1 MFSFFANQLKVFKNL
16 DPSTPR
22 NLDSL
27 DPLYMEVITTHM
39 NADFDSLAS
48 MVAAKKFY
56 PDAVMVFSG
65 SQEKNIRNYFAQ
77 ASHYFLDFKRQKQI
91 PLKKVTKLI
100 VVDTRHARRIG
111 NFAKCLDNPGL
122 ELHIYDHHPDAPGD
136 LKGDIEV
143 IRPVG
148 STSTI
153 FTQLFREKDIAL
165 TSDEAT
171 LLSMGIY
178 EDTGSFNYAT
188 TTPEDLEAASWLL
201 EQGAN
206 LHTVSQSISREL
218 TVYQLGLLNDLI
230 KSAINYTIQGIDIVV
245 AKIALT
251 EYVDE
256 FALLVRRFMVMEN
269 LNILF
274 ALAGMED
281 RIYLIARS
289 RVPEVNVGE
298 IARDFGGGGHASA
311 ASATVKDM
319 TMIEAEEKL
328 IRLLNK
334 HVRPQSL
341 AVELMS
347 HPVITVP
354 PDISIKNANQVLTR
368 YNITV
373 LPVIQKESELLGII
387 SRRVAEKAI
396 FHNLGDLP
404 VSDYMTTDVISL
416 PSSASLADIQELI
429 IEHRQR
435 LIPVVDD
442 EELQG
447 VITRTDLLNL
457 LINDPAH
464 QPKNLIGTDER
475 SYIER
480 HRNVNSL
487 VVEVLNKD
495 AVILL
500 RTIGEV
506 AEENGYTAYAV
517 GGFVRDLMLRTKN
530 LDLDIVVEGDGIK
543 FAKKLAEHFGGAVRT
558 HEKFSTALVIMPDG
572 FNIDVATARL
582 EYYEYPAAMPTVE
595 LSSLKLDLYRR
606 DFTINAMAINLNPE
620 KFGTL
625 VDFFNCQTDIKE
637 RSIRILHNLSFV
649 EDPTRIF
656 RAIRF
661 EQRMGFA
668 IGKHTEKMLKNAV
681 KMNLFNRFIGHRCF
695 TELKLIFSEENPIPA
710 IRRMAE
716 FDLLKF
722 VLPGLKFDKR
732 MERNLTETQRA
743 MAWYKLLYLD
753 EPCRQWMVYL
763 FTILA
768 NSTYSDLKVFCMKFE
783 FPERHKYELLKEKE
797 ATDKILK
804 ELGRTRRLRTSEIYW
819 LLQERS
825 HESLL
830 YIIAMARKK
839 AAKKAVSHYVTHLR
853 HYKTHIQG
861 ADLKKMGYKS
871 GPIYKTIL
879 NHLLE
884 AKLDGE
890 VESRAEEIKFNGR
903 NYALGKIEKS
913 K

>member
-1 MFSFFANQLKVFKNL
+1 LIPGNLAFKK
-16 DPSTPR
+16 
-22 NLDSL
+22 
-27 DPLYMEVITTHM
+27 MEVITTHL
-39 NADFDSLAS
+39 NADFDGLAS
-48 MVAAKKFY
+48 MVAAKRFY
-56 PDAVMVFSG
+56 PDAVMAFAG
-65 SQEKNIRNYFAQ
+65 SQEKNIRDFFVK
-77 ASHYFLDFKRQKQI
+77 ASSTLLDFKRQKEI

-100 VVDTRHARRIG
+100 LVDTRLASRIG
-111 NFAKCLDNPGL
+111 NFAKCLKNPGI
-122 ELHIYDHHPDAPGD
+122 EIHIYDHHPDTPED
-136 LKGDIEV
+136 LKGEMEI

-153 FTQLFREKDIAL
+153 FVQLFREKNISI
-165 TSDEAT
+165 TKDEAT

-178 EDTGSFNYAT
+178 EDTGSFNYTT
-188 TTPEDLEAASWLL
+188 TTPDDLEAASWLL

-218 TVYQLGLLNDLI
+218 TVYQLSLLNKLI
-230 KSAINYTIQGIDIVV
+230 KSAITYTIQGIDITV
-245 AKIALT
+245 AKLALT

-256 FALLVRRFMVMEN
+256 FALQVRRFMVMEN
-269 LNILF
+269 LNVLI

-311 ASATVKDM
+311 ASATVKHM
-319 TMIEAEEKL
+319 TMVEAEEKL
-328 IRLLNK
+328 VRLLNK

-341 AVELMS
+341 ASELMS

-354 PDISIKNANQVLTR
+354 PEISIKNANQVLTR

-373 LPVIQKESELLGII
+373 LPVVRDKSILLGII

-404 VSDYMTTDVISL
+404 VSDYMTTEVATL
-416 PSSASLADIQELI
+416 PSTASLGDIQELI
-429 IEHRQR
+429 IENRQR
-435 LIPVVDD
+435 LIPVVDKN
-442 EELQG
+442 ELQG

-464 QPKNLIGTDER
+464 QPRNLIVADDH
-475 SYIER
+475 SYVER
-480 HRNVNSL
+480 HRSVNSL
-487 VVEVLNKD
+487 IVEVLKKETI
-495 AVILL
+495 ILL

-506 AEENGYTAYAV
+506 AEANGYTAYAV
-517 GGFVRDLMLRTKN
+517 GGFVRDLLLRVKN
-530 LDLDIVVEGDGIK
+530 LDLDIVVEGDGIQ
-543 FAKKLAEHFGGAVRT
+543 FAKKLAQHFGGAVRT

-582 EYYEYPAAMPTVE
+582 EYYEYPASMPTVE

-606 DFTINAMAINLNPE
+606 DFTINAMAINLNPD

-625 VDFFNCQTDIKE
+625 IDFFNCQADIKD
-637 RSIRILHNLSFV
+637 RRIRILHNLSFV

-661 EQRMGFA
+661 EQRMGFT
-668 IGKHTEKMLKNAV
+668 IGIHTEKMLKNAV
-681 KMNLFNRFIGHRCF
+681 KMNLFNRFFGRRCF
-695 TELKLIFSEENPIPA
+695 TELKLIFTEENPIPA

-722 VLPGLKFDKR
+722 ILPELKFDKR
-732 MERNLTETQRA
+732 MERILMETQRA

-753 EPCRQWMVYL
+753 EPCRQWLVYL
-763 FTILA
+763 LAILA
-768 NSTYSDLKVFCMKFE
+768 YSTYSELKVFCMKFE
-783 FPERHKYELLKEKE
+783 FSERLKREVLREKE

-804 ELGRTRRLRTSEIYW
+804 ELSRSRRLSNSEIYW

-825 HESLL
+825 PESLL
-830 YIIAMARKK
+830 YLIAMARKK
-839 AAKKAVSHYVTHLR
+839 SAKKAVSYFVTHLR
-853 HYKTHIQG
+853 HYKTQVHG

-879 NHLLE
+879 THLLE
-884 AKLDGE
+884 AKLDNE
-890 VESRAEEIKFNGR
+890 VQTKTDEIEFIKK
-903 NYALGKIEKS
+903 NYPLKKEKA
-913 K
+913 

>member
-1 MFSFFANQLKVFKNL
+1 
-16 DPSTPR
+16 
-22 NLDSL
+22 
-27 DPLYMEVITTHM
+27 MELITTHM

-56 PDAVMVFSG
+56 PDAVMAFAG
-65 SQEKNIRNYFAQ
+65 SQEKNIREFFVQ
-77 ASHYFLDFKRQKQI
+77 SSHYFLDFKRQKQI
-91 PLKKVTKLI
+91 PLEKVTKIIL
-100 VVDTRHARRIG
+100 VDTRQARRIG
-111 NFAKCLDNPGL
+111 NFAKCLENPGIKI
-122 ELHIYDHHPDAPGD
+122 HIYDHHPDAPDD
-136 LKGDIEV
+136 LKGDVEV

-153 FTQLFREKDIAL
+153 FTQLFREKKISL

-188 TTPEDLEAASWLL
+188 TTPHDLDAAAWLL

-218 TVYQLGLLNDLI
+218 TVKQLGLLNDLI
-230 KSAINYTIQGIDIVV
+230 KSAKNYTIQGIDIAV
-245 AKIALT
+245 ARIALK

-256 FALLVRRFMVMEN
+256 FALLVRHFMVMEN
-269 LNILF
+269 LNVLF
-274 ALAGMED
+274 SLAGMED

-311 ASATVKDM
+311 ASATVKSM
-319 TMIEAEEKL
+319 TLIEAEEKL
-328 IRLLNK
+328 VRLLNK

-341 AVELMS
+341 AGELMS

-354 PDISIKNANQVLTR
+354 PDISIKNANHVLTR
-368 YNITV
+368 YSITV
-373 LPVIQKESELLGII
+373 LPVVREKSRLQGII

-404 VSDYMTTDVISL
+404 VSDYMTTDVLTL

-457 LINDPAH
+457 LINDPAY
-464 QPKNLIGTDER
+464 QPQNLITSDER

-480 HRNVNSL
+480 HRNVSSL
-487 VVEVLNKD
+487 VVEVLTKE
-495 AVILL
+495 VIVLL

-506 AEENGYTAYAV
+506 AEKNGYTVYAV
-517 GGFVRDLMLRTKN
+517 GGFVRDLLLRMKN
-530 LDLDIVVEGDGIK
+530 FDLDIVVEGDGIK
-543 FAKKLAEHFGGAVRT
+543 FAKELAVHFGGTVRT

-625 VDFFNCQTDIKE
+625 VDFFNSQTDIKE
-637 RSIRILHNLSFV
+637 RRIRILHNLSFV

-661 EQRMGFA
+661 EQRMGFV
-668 IGKHTEKMLKNAV
+668 IGKHSEKLIKNAV
-681 KMNLFNRFIGHRCF
+681 KMNLFNRFFGHRCF

-722 VLPGLKFDKR
+722 ILPGLKFDKR
-732 MERNLTETQRA
+732 MERNLEETQRA
-743 MAWYKLLYLD
+743 MSWYKLLYLD
-753 EPCRQWMVYL
+753 ESCHQWLVYL
-763 FTILA
+763 FSVLTK
-768 NSTYSDLKVFCMKFE
+768 STYSDLKIFCIKFE
-783 FPERHKYELLKEKE
+783 FTERHKNELLNEKE

-804 ELGRTRRLRTSEIYW
+804 ELSRTRRLRVSEIYW

-830 YIIAMARKK
+830 YLIAMARKK
-839 AAKKAVSHYVTHLR
+839 TAKKAVSHFVTHLR

-861 ADLKKMGYKS
+861 VDLKKMGYKS

-884 AKLDGE
+884 AKLDGK
-890 VESRAEEIKFNGR
+890 VESRADEIKFIKR
-903 NYALGKIEKS
+903 KYPLKKTGKLK
-913 K
+913 

>member
-1 MFSFFANQLKVFKNL
+1 
-16 DPSTPR
+16 
-22 NLDSL
+22 
-27 DPLYMEVITTHM
+27 MEVITTHM

-48 MVAAKKFY
+48 MVAAKKLY
-56 PDAVMVFSG
+56 PDAVMAFAG
-65 SQEKNIRNYFAQ
+65 SQEKNIREFFAQ
-77 ASHYFLDFKRQKQI
+77 SSQYFLDFKRQKQI
-91 PLKKVTKLI
+91 PLNKVTRLI
-100 VVDTRHARRIG
+100 LVDTRQARRLG
-111 NFAKCLDNPGL
+111 NFAKCLKNP
-122 ELHIYDHHPDAPGD
+122 EIEVHIYDHHPDTPED
-136 LKGDIEV
+136 LKGDVEV

-153 FTQLFREKDIAL
+153 FVQLFREQGIDI
-165 TSDEAT
+165 TKDEAT

-178 EDTGSFNYAT
+178 EDTGSFNYAS
-188 TTPEDLEAASWLL
+188 TTPDDLEAASWLL

-230 KSAINYTIQGIDIVV
+230 KSAINYTIQGFDIVV
-245 AKIALT
+245 AKLALT

-269 LNILF
+269 LNVLF

-319 TMIEAEEKL
+319 TMVEAEEKL

-341 AVELMS
+341 AGELMS

-373 LPVIQKESELLGII
+373 LPVVQGKSKLLGII

-404 VSDYMTTDVISL
+404 VSDYMTTDVATL
-416 PSSASLADIQELI
+416 PSSASLGDIQELI

-435 LIPVVDD
+435 LIPVVDKGR
-442 EELQG
+442 LQG

-464 QPKNLIGTDER
+464 QPKNLMIADDR

-480 HRNVNSL
+480 HRNVNSQM
-487 VVEVLNKD
+487 VEVLNRE
-495 AVILL
+495 VIVLL

-506 AEENGYTAYAV
+506 AEENGFTAYAV
-517 GGFVRDLMLRTKN
+517 GGFVRDLLLRIKN
-530 LDLDIVVEGDGIK
+530 LDLDVVVEGDGIM
-543 FAKKLAEHFGGAVRT
+543 FAKKLAERFGGTVRT
-558 HEKFSTALVIMPDG
+558 HEKFSTALVIMPNG

-582 EYYEYPAAMPTVE
+582 EYYEYPASMPTVE

-637 RSIRILHNLSFV
+637 RRIRILHNLSFV

-661 EQRMGFA
+661 EQRMGFT
-668 IGKHTEKMLKNAV
+668 IGTHTEKLLKNAV
-681 KMNLFNRFIGHRCF
+681 KMNLFNRFFGRRCF
-695 TELKLIFSEENPIPA
+695 TELQLIFSEENPIPA
-710 IRRMAE
+710 IRRMSE

-722 VLPGLKFDKR
+722 ILPGLKFDKR
-732 MERNLTETQRA
+732 MERNLAETQRA
-743 MAWYKLLYLD
+743 MSWYKLLYID
-753 EPCRQWMVYL
+753 EVCRQWFVYL
-763 FTILA
+763 MTILA
-768 NSTYSDLKVFCMKFE
+768 NSDYSELKVFCMKFE
-783 FPERHKYELLKEKE
+783 FSERLKRELLREKE
-797 ATDKILK
+797 ATEKVLK
-804 ELGRTRRLRTSEIYW
+804 ELGRNRRLSNSEIYW
-819 LLQERS
+819 LLQERNP
-825 HESLL
+825 ESLL
-830 YIIAMARKK
+830 YLIAMAKK
-839 AAKKAVSHYVTHLR
+839 KTAKKAVSFFVTHLR

-861 ADLKKMGYKS
+861 VDLKKMGYKT

-879 NHLLE
+879 THLLE

-890 VESRAEEIKFNGR
+890 VVTRTDEIKFIKKA
-903 NYALGKIEKS
+903 YPMKKEKA
-913 K
+913 

>member
-1 MFSFFANQLKVFKNL
+1 
-16 DPSTPR
+16 
-22 NLDSL
+22 
-27 DPLYMEVITTHM
+27 MEVITTHM

-56 PDAVMVFSG
+56 PDAVLAFAG
-65 SQEKNIRNYFAQ
+65 SQEKNIREFFAQ
-77 ASHYFLDFKRQKQI
+77 SSQYFLDFKRQKQI

-100 VVDTRHARRIG
+100 LVDTRQARRVG
-111 NFAKCLDNPGL
+111 NFAKCLKNPGIK
-122 ELHIYDHHPDAPGD
+122 LHIYDHHPDTPDDLQGD
-136 LKGDIEV
+136 FEV

-148 STSTI
+148 ATSTI
-153 FTQLFREKDIAL
+153 FVQLFREKKI
-165 TSDEAT
+165 SISRDEAT

-178 EDTGSFNYAT
+178 EDTGSFNYAA
-188 TTPEDLEAASWLL
+188 TTPEDLEAAAWLL

-245 AKIALT
+245 AKLALT

-269 LNILF
+269 LNVLF

-298 IARDFGGGGHASA
+298 VARDFGGGGHASA
-311 ASATVKDM
+311 ASATVKNM
-319 TMIEAEEKL
+319 TMVEAEEKL
-328 IRLLNK
+328 VRLLNK

-341 AVELMS
+341 AGELMS

-368 YNITV
+368 YSITV
-373 LPVIQKESELLGII
+373 LPVVQDKSKLLGII
-387 SRRVAEKAI
+387 SRRVTEKAI

-404 VSDYMTTDVISL
+404 VSDYMTTDVATL
-416 PSSASLADIQELI
+416 PSSASLGDIQELI
-429 IEHRQR
+429 IENRQR

-442 EELQG
+442 GELQG

-464 QPKNLIGTDER
+464 QPRNLIAADDR
-475 SYIER
+475 SYVER
-480 HRNVNSL
+480 HRNVSSL
-487 VVEVLNKD
+487 IAEFLSREVI
-495 AVILL
+495 VLL

-506 AEENGYTAYAV
+506 AETNGFTAYAV
-517 GGFVRDLMLRTKN
+517 GGFVRDLLLHIKN

-558 HEKFSTALVIMPDG
+558 HEKFSTALVIMPNG

-606 DFTINAMAINLNPE
+606 DFTINAMAINLNPD

-625 VDFFNCQTDIKE
+625 IDFFNCQTDIKE
-637 RSIRILHNLSFV
+637 RRIRILHNLSFV

-661 EQRMGFA
+661 EQRMGFS
-668 IGKHTEKMLKNAV
+668 IGKHTEKLLKNAV
-681 KMNLFNRFIGHRCF
+681 KMNLFNRFFGHRCF

-722 VLPGLKFDKR
+722 ILPGLKFDKR
-732 MERNLTETQRA
+732 MERNLNETQRA
-743 MAWYKLLYLD
+743 MAWYRLLYLD
-753 EPCRQWMVYL
+753 EPCRQWQVYL

-768 NSTYSDLKVFCMKFE
+768 DSTYSELKVFCMKFE
-783 FPERHKYELLKEKE
+783 FPERHKKELLREKE

-804 ELGRTRRLRTSEIYW
+804 ELGRNRRLSNSEIYW

-830 YIIAMARKK
+830 YLIAMARKK
-839 AAKKAVSHYVTHLR
+839 TAKKAVSHFVTHLR
-853 HYKTHIQG
+853 HYKTYIQG
-861 ADLKKMGYKS
+861 ADLQKLGYKS

-890 VESRAEEIKFNGR
+890 VETRADEIDFIKN
-903 NYALGKIEKS
+903 NYPLKNAEG
-913 K
+913 

>member
-1 MFSFFANQLKVFKNL
+1 
-16 DPSTPR
+16 
-22 NLDSL
+22 
-27 DPLYMEVITTHM
+27 MEVITTHL
-39 NADFDSLAS
+39 NADFDSLAA

-56 PDAVMVFSG
+56 PDAVMAFAG
-65 SQEKNIRNYFAQ
+65 SQEKNIRDYFVQ

-91 PLKKVTKLI
+91 PLDKVTKLI
-100 VVDTRHARRIG
+100 LVDTRQASRIG

-122 ELHIYDHHPDAPGD
+122 KLHIYDHHPDAPGD
-136 LKGDIEV
+136 LKGDVEV

-153 FTQLFREKDIAL
+153 FTQLFREEGISL
-165 TSDEAT
+165 TGDEAT
-171 LLSMGIY
+171 LLAMGIF

-188 TTPEDLEAASWLL
+188 TTPEDLDAAAWLL

-206 LHTVSQSISREL
+206 LHSVSQSISREL
-218 TVYQLGLLNDLI
+218 TVQQLGLLNDLI
-230 KSAINYTIQGIDIVV
+230 KSAVNYTIQGIDIVV
-245 AKIALT
+245 AKLALT

-269 LNILF
+269 LNVLI

-311 ASATVKDM
+311 ASATVKNM

-328 IRLLNK
+328 VRLLNK

-341 AVELMS
+341 AGELMS

-354 PDISIKNANQVLTR
+354 PDISIRNANQVLTR
-368 YNITV
+368 YSITV
-373 LPVIQKESELLGII
+373 LPVVQDKSRLLGII
-387 SRRVAEKAI
+387 SRRVTEKAI
-396 FHNLGDLP
+396 FHNLGELP
-404 VSDYMTTDVISL
+404 VSDYMTTDVATL

-442 EELQG
+442 DELRG

-457 LINDPAH
+457 LINDPAL
-464 QPKNLIGTDER
+464 QPKNLIVADDR
-475 SYIER
+475 SYVER

-487 VVEVLNKD
+487 VIEVLNRE
-495 AVILL
+495 VIVLL
-500 RTIGEV
+500 RTIGEI

-517 GGFVRDLMLRTKN
+517 GGFVRDLLLRIKN

-543 FAKKLAEHFGGAVRT
+543 FAKKLAAHFGGAVRT

-572 FNIDVATARL
+572 FNIDVATSRL

-637 RSIRILHNLSFV
+637 RRIRVLHNLSFV

-661 EQRMGFA
+661 EQRMGFT
-668 IGKHTEKMLKNAV
+668 IGKHTEKLLKNAV
-681 KMNLFNRFIGHRCF
+681 KMNLFNRFFGNRCF

-722 VLPGLKFDKR
+722 ILPGLKFDKR
-732 MERNLTETQRA
+732 MERNLAETQRA
-743 MAWYKLLYLD
+743 MDWYKLLYLD
-753 EPCRQWMVYL
+753 EPCRQWQVYL
-763 FTILA
+763 FAILA
-768 NSTYSDLKVFCMKFE
+768 DSTYSDLKVFCMKFE
-783 FPERHKYELLKEKE
+783 FPERHKRELLREKE
-797 ATDKILK
+797 ATEKILK
-804 ELGRTRRLRTSEIYW
+804 ELGRSRILRPSEIYW

-825 HESLL
+825 HESLI
-830 YIIAMARKK
+830 YVIAMARKK
-839 AAKKAVSHYVTHLR
+839 TAKKAVSLFVTHLR
-853 HYKTHIQG
+853 HYKTQIQG
-861 ADLKKMGYKS
+861 ADLKKMGYKT
-871 GPIYKTIL
+871 GPIFKTIL

-890 VESRAEEIKFNGR
+890 VESRADEIEFIR
-903 NYALGKIEKS
+903 QNYPLKKKANT
-913 K
+913 

>member
-1 MFSFFANQLKVFKNL
+1 
-16 DPSTPR
+16 
-22 NLDSL
+22 
-27 DPLYMEVITTHM
+27 MEVITTHM
-39 NADFDSLAS
+39 NADLDSLAS
-48 MVAAKKFY
+48 MVAAKKLY
-56 PDAVMVFSG
+56 PDAVMAFAG
-65 SQEKNIRNYFAQ
+65 SQEKNIRNFFAQ
-77 ASHYFLDFKRQKQI
+77 SSHYFLDFKRQKQI

-100 VVDTRHARRIG
+100 LVDTRQASRLG
-111 NFAKCLDNPGL
+111 NFAQCLKNPDIQ
-122 ELHIYDHHPDAPGD
+122 LHIYDHHPDTPDD
-136 LKGDIEV
+136 LKGDVEV

-153 FTQLFREKDIAL
+153 FTQLFRERGISITK
-165 TSDEAT
+165 DEAT
-171 LLSMGIY
+171 LLSMGVY
-178 EDTGSFNYAT
+178 EDTGSFNYTT

-206 LHTVSQSISREL
+206 LHTVSQSIAREL

-230 KSAINYTIQGIDIVV
+230 KSAVNYTIQGIDIVV
-245 AKIALT
+245 AKLALT

-269 LNILF
+269 LNVIF
-274 ALAGMED
+274 ALAGMEE

-298 IARDFGGGGHASA
+298 IAREFGGGGHASA
-311 ASATVKDM
+311 ASATVKNM
-319 TMIEAEEKL
+319 TMVEAEEKL
-328 IRLLNK
+328 VRLLNK

-341 AVELMS
+341 AGELMS

-354 PDISIKNANQVLTR
+354 PDISIKNANLVLTR

-373 LPVIQKESELLGII
+373 LPVVEKKSKLLGII
-387 SRRVAEKAI
+387 SRRVAEKSI

-404 VSDYMTTDVISL
+404 VSDYMTTDVATL

-435 LIPVVDD
+435 LIPVVDKG
-442 EELQG
+442 ELQG

-457 LINDPAH
+457 LINDPSH
-464 QPKNLIGTDER
+464 QPKNLIAADDR
-475 SYIER
+475 SYVER

-487 VVEVLNKD
+487 IVDVLNRE
-495 AVILL
+495 AIVLL

-506 AEENGYTAYAV
+506 AEKTGYTAYAV
-517 GGFVRDLMLRTKN
+517 GGFVRDLLLRIKN

-558 HEKFSTALVIMPDG
+558 HEKFSTAVVLMPDG

-625 VDFFNCQTDIKE
+625 IDFFNCQTDIKE
-637 RSIRILHNLSFV
+637 RRIRILHNLSFV

-661 EQRMGFA
+661 EHRMGFT
-668 IGKHTEKMLKNAV
+668 IGKHTEKLLKNAV
-681 KMNLFNRFIGHRCF
+681 KMNLFNRFFGIRCF
-695 TELKLIFSEENPIPA
+695 TELKLIFSEENPVPA
-710 IRRMAE
+710 IWRMAE

-722 VLPGLKFDKR
+722 ILPGLKLDKR
-732 MERNLTETQRA
+732 MEKNLTEIQRA
-743 MAWYKLLYLD
+743 MDWYKLLYLD
-753 EPCRQWMVYL
+753 EPLQQWQVYL
-763 FTILA
+763 FAILA
-768 NSTYSDLKVFCMKFE
+768 NSTYSELKVFCMKFE
-783 FPERHKYELLKEKE
+783 FPERQKRELLKEKE

-804 ELGRTRRLRTSEIYW
+804 ELGRNRRLRASEIYW

-830 YIIAMARKK
+830 YLIAMARKK
-839 AAKKAVSHYVTHLR
+839 TAKKAVSHFVTHLR
-853 HYKTHIQG
+853 HYKTAIQG

-890 VESRAEEIKFNGR
+890 VETRENEIKFIKK
-903 NYALGKIEKS
+903 NYPLKKEKA
-913 K
+913 

>member
-1 MFSFFANQLKVFKNL
+1 
-16 DPSTPR
+16 
-22 NLDSL
+22 
-27 DPLYMEVITTHM
+27 MEVITTHM

-56 PDAVMVFSG
+56 PDAVMAFAG
-65 SQEKNIRNYFAQ
+65 SQEKNIRDYFAQ
-77 ASHYFLDFKRQKQI
+77 SSHHFLDFKRQKQI

-100 VVDTRHARRIG
+100 LVDTRQARRLG
-111 NFAKCLDNPGL
+111 NFAKCLKNPGIK
-122 ELHIYDHHPDAPGD
+122 LHIYDHHPDTPDD
-136 LKGDIEV
+136 LQADYEV
-143 IRPVG
+143 IRQVG

-153 FTQLFREKDIAL
+153 FVQLFRQKGISI
-165 TSDEAT
+165 TKDEAT

-178 EDTGSFNYAT
+178 EDTGSFNYAA
-188 TTPEDLEAASWLL
+188 TTPADLEAASWLL

-245 AKIALT
+245 TKLAVS

-269 LNILF
+269 LNVLF

-289 RVPEVNVGE
+289 RIPEVNVGE

-311 ASATVKDM
+311 ASATVKNM
-319 TMIEAEEKL
+319 TMVEAEEKL
-328 IRLLNK
+328 VRLLNK

-341 AVELMS
+341 AGELMS

-368 YNITV
+368 YSITV
-373 LPVIQKESELLGII
+373 LPVVQDKSRLLGII
-387 SRRVAEKAI
+387 SRRVTEKAI
-396 FHNLGDLP
+396 FHNLGNLP
-404 VSDYMTTDVISL
+404 VSDYMTTDVATL
-416 PSSASLADIQELI
+416 PSSASLGDIQELI
-429 IEHRQR
+429 IENRQR

-442 EELQG
+442 GELQG

-464 QPKNLIGTDER
+464 QPKNLIAADDR
-475 SYIER
+475 SYVER
-480 HRNVNSL
+480 HRNVSSL
-487 VVEVLNKD
+487 IAEFLTKDVVV
-495 AVILL
+495 LL

-506 AEENGYTAYAV
+506 AEANGYTAYAV
-517 GGFVRDLMLRTKN
+517 GGFVRDLLLRVKN
-530 LDLDIVVEGDGIK
+530 LDLDIVVEGDGIH
-543 FAKKLAEHFGGAVRT
+543 FAKKLADHFGGAVRT
-558 HEKFSTALVIMPDG
+558 HEKFKTALVIMPDG

-625 VDFFNCQTDIKE
+625 LDFFNCQADLKE
-637 RSIRILHNLSFV
+637 KRIRILHNLSFV

-661 EQRMGFA
+661 EQRMGFS
-668 IGKHTEKMLKNAV
+668 IGKHAEKLIKNAV
-681 KMNLFNRFIGHRCF
+681 KMNLFNRFFGHRCF
-695 TELKLIFSEENPIPA
+695 IELKLIFSEENPIPA

-722 VLPGLKFDKR
+722 ILPGLKLDKR
-732 MERNLTETQRA
+732 MEKNLAETQRA
-743 MAWYKLLYLD
+743 MAWYKLLYLE
-753 EPCRQWMVYL
+753 EPCRQWQVYL

-768 NSTYSDLKVFCMKFE
+768 DSTYSELKLFCMKFE
-783 FPERHKYELLKEKE
+783 FPERHKRELLREKE
-797 ATDKILK
+797 ATDKILR
-804 ELGRTRRLRTSEIYW
+804 ELDRSRRLSNSEIYW
-819 LLQERS
+819 LLQDRS

-830 YIIAMARKK
+830 YLIAMARKK
-839 AAKKAVSHYVTHLR
+839 SAKKAVSSFVTHLR
-853 HYKTHIQG
+853 HYRTHIQG
-861 ADLKKMGYKS
+861 VDLKEMGYKS

-884 AKLDGE
+884 AKLDGQ
-890 VESRAEEIKFNGR
+890 VETRADEIKFVKN
-903 NYALGKIEKS
+903 NYPLETQKGGG
-913 K
+913 

>member
-1 MFSFFANQLKVFKNL
+1 
-16 DPSTPR
+16 
-22 NLDSL
+22 
-27 DPLYMEVITTHM
+27 MEVITTHL

-48 MVAAKKFY
+48 MVAARKFY
-56 PDAVMVFSG
+56 PDAVMAFAG
-65 SQEKNIRNYFAQ
+65 SQEKNIREFFVHS
-77 ASHYFLDFKRQKQI
+77 SHYLLDFKRQKQI
-91 PLKKVTKLI
+91 PLEKVSKLI
-100 VVDTRHARRIG
+100 LVDTRQARRIG
-111 NFAKCLDNPGL
+111 NFAKCLKNKGIQI
-122 ELHIYDHHPDAPGD
+122 HIYDHHPDAPGD
-136 LKGDIEV
+136 LKGDVEV
-143 IRPVG
+143 IRQVG

-153 FTQLFREKDIAL
+153 FAQLFREKKMAL
-165 TSDEAT
+165 SSDEAT

-188 TTPEDLEAASWLL
+188 TTPHDLEAAAWLL

-218 TVYQLGLLNDLI
+218 NVKQLGLLNDLI
-230 KSAINYTIQGIDIVV
+230 KSAKNYTIQGIEIAV
-245 AKIALT
+245 ASVAIK

-256 FALLVRRFMVMEN
+256 FALLVRHFMVMEN
-269 LNILF
+269 LNVLF
-274 ALAGMED
+274 SLAGMED

-311 ASATVKDM
+311 ASATVKGI
-319 TMIEAEEKL
+319 TLIEAEEKL
-328 IRLLNK
+328 VRLLNK

-341 AVELMS
+341 AGELMS

-354 PDISIKNANQVLTR
+354 PDISIKNANHVLTR
-368 YNITV
+368 YDITV
-373 LPVIQKESELLGII
+373 LPVVRGKSRLQGII

-404 VSDYMTTDVISL
+404 VSDYMTTDVITL
-416 PSSASLADIQELI
+416 PSTASLADIQELI

-442 EELQG
+442 DKLQG

-464 QPKNLIGTDER
+464 QPKNLIGGDDH
-475 SYIER
+475 SYAER
-480 HRNVNSL
+480 HRNVSSL
-487 VVEVLNKD
+487 VVEILTKEVT
-495 AVILL
+495 VIL

-506 AEENGYTAYAV
+506 AEKKGYTAYAV
-517 GGFVRDLMLRTKN
+517 GGFVRDLLLRIKN
-530 LDLDIVVEGDGIK
+530 FDLDIVVEGDGIK
-543 FAKKLAEHFGGAVRT
+543 FAKELALHFGGTVRT

-625 VDFFNCQTDIKE
+625 VDFFNSQTDIKE
-637 RSIRILHNLSFV
+637 RRIRILHNLSFV

-661 EQRMGFA
+661 EQRMGFV
-668 IGKHTEKMLKNAV
+668 IGKHTEKLLKNAV
-681 KMNLFNRFIGHRCF
+681 KMNLFNRFFGRRCF

-722 VLPGLKFDKR
+722 ILPGLKFDKR
-732 MERNLTETQRA
+732 MERNLEETQDA
-743 MAWYKLLYLD
+743 LAWYKLLYLD
-753 EPCRQWMVYL
+753 EPCHQWLVYL
-763 FTILA
+763 LTILA
-768 NSTYSDLKVFCMKFE
+768 RSTYSDLKVFCIKFE
-783 FPERHKYELLKEKE
+783 FTERHKNELLKEKE

-804 ELGRTRRLRTSEIYW
+804 ELSRTRRLRISEIYW

-830 YIIAMARKK
+830 YLIAMARKK
-839 AAKKAVSHYVTHLR
+839 TAKKAVSHFVTHLR

-890 VESRAEEIKFNGR
+890 VKTKADEKKFIR
-903 NYALGKIEKS
+903 KNYPLNKDKAK
-913 K
+913 

>member
-1 MFSFFANQLKVFKNL
+1 
-16 DPSTPR
+16 
-22 NLDSL
+22 
-27 DPLYMEVITTHM
+27 
-39 NADFDSLAS
+39 
-48 MVAAKKFY
+48 VAAKKLY
-56 PDAVMVFSG
+56 PDAVMAFAG
-65 SQEKNIRNYFAQ
+65 SQEKNIRDFFVQSSTFA
-77 ASHYFLDFKRQKQI
+77 LDFKRQKQI
-91 PLKKVTKLI
+91 LLQKVTKLI
-100 VVDTRHARRIG
+100 LVDTRQARRIG
-111 NFAKCLDNPGL
+111 NFAKCLENPGI
-122 ELHIYDHHPDAPGD
+122 EIHIYDHHPITPED
-136 LKGDIEV
+136 LKGDVEV

-153 FTQLFREKDIAL
+153 FVQLFREKEMSI
-165 TSDEAT
+165 TQDEAT
-171 LLSMGIY
+171 LLTMGIY
-178 EDTGSFNYAT
+178 EDTGSFNYTT
-188 TTPEDLEAASWLL
+188 TTPDDLEAASWLL

-206 LHTVSQSISREL
+206 LHVVSQSISREL
-218 TVYQLGLLNDLI
+218 TVYQLALLNDLI
-230 KSAINYTIQGIDIVV
+230 KSSITYTIQSIDITV
-245 AKIALT
+245 AKLALT

-269 LNILF
+269 LNVLI

-311 ASATVKDM
+311 ASATVKNM
-319 TMIEAEEKL
+319 TMVEAEEKL
-328 IRLLNK
+328 VRLLNK

-341 AVELMS
+341 ASELMS

-368 YNITV
+368 YSITV
-373 LPVIQKESELLGII
+373 LPVVQGKSKLLGII

-404 VSDYMTTDVISL
+404 VSDYMTTDVATL
-416 PSSASLADIQELI
+416 PSSASLGDIQELI

-435 LIPVVDD
+435 LIPVVDKD
-442 EELQG
+442 ELQG

-464 QPKNLIGTDER
+464 QPKNLMVADDR
-475 SYIER
+475 SYAER

-487 VVEVLNKD
+487 MVEILNKE
-495 AVILL
+495 AIVLL
-500 RTIGEV
+500 RTIGET
-506 AEENGYTAYAV
+506 AEANGYTAYAV
-517 GGFVRDLMLRTKN
+517 GGFVRDLLLHIKN
-530 LDLDIVVEGDGIK
+530 LDLDIVVEGDGIE
-543 FAKKLAEHFGGAVRT
+543 FAKILAQQFGGQVRT

-582 EYYEYPAAMPTVE
+582 EYYEYPASMPTVE

-637 RSIRILHNLSFV
+637 RRIRILHNLSFV

-661 EQRMGFA
+661 EQRMGFS
-668 IGKHTEKMLKNAV
+668 IGIHTEKMLKNAV
-681 KMNLFNRFIGHRCF
+681 KMNLFNRFFGRRCF
-695 TELKLIFSEENPIPA
+695 TELKLIFTEENPIPA
-710 IRRMAE
+710 IRRMAQ

-722 VLPGLKFDKR
+722 ILPELKFDKR
-732 MERNLTETQRA
+732 MERNLMETQRA

-753 EPCRQWMVYL
+753 EPCRQWLVYL
-763 FTILA
+763 YTILA
-768 NSTYSDLKVFCMKFE
+768 SSSFSELKVFCMKFE
-783 FPERHKYELLKEKE
+783 FSERLKKEVLREKE
-797 ATDKILK
+797 ATDRVLK
-804 ELGRTRRLRTSEIYW
+804 ELSRNRRLSNSEIYW
-819 LLQERS
+819 LLQERGP
-825 HESLL
+825 ESLL
-830 YIIAMARKK
+830 YLIAMARKK
-839 AAKKAVSHYVTHLR
+839 TAKKAVSYFVTHLR
-853 HYKTHIQG
+853 HYKTHIHG
-861 ADLKKMGYKS
+861 ANLKKMGYKS

-879 NHLLE
+879 THLLE

-890 VESRAEEIKFNGR
+890 VQSKADEIEFIKK
-903 NYALGKIEKS
+903 NYPLKKEKA
-913 K
+913 

>member
-1 MFSFFANQLKVFKNL
+1 
-16 DPSTPR
+16 
-22 NLDSL
+22 
-27 DPLYMEVITTHM
+27 MEVITTHM

-56 PDAVMVFSG
+56 PDAVMAFAG
-65 SQEKNIRNYFAQ
+65 SQEKNIREFFVQ
-77 ASHYFLDFKRQKQI
+77 SSHYFLDFKRQKQI
-91 PLKKVTKLI
+91 PLNKVSKLI
-100 VVDTRHARRIG
+100 IVDTRQARRLG
-111 NFAKCLDNPGL
+111 NFAKCLENPGI
-122 ELHIYDHHPDAPGD
+122 EVHIYDHHPDTPDD
-136 LKGDIEV
+136 LKGDVEV

-153 FTQLFREKDIAL
+153 FIQLFREKGISL
-165 TSDEAT
+165 TKDEAT

-188 TTPEDLEAASWLL
+188 TTPDDLEAAAWLL

-218 TVYQLGLLNDLI
+218 TVQQLGLLNDLI
-230 KSAINYTIQGIDIVV
+230 KSAINYTIQGIDIAV
-245 AKIALT
+245 AKIALK

-256 FALLVRRFMVMEN
+256 FALLVRHFMVMEN
-269 LNILF
+269 LNVLF
-274 ALAGMED
+274 SLAGMED

-328 IRLLNK
+328 VRLLNK

-341 AVELMS
+341 AKELMS
-347 HPVITVP
+347 QPVITVP
-354 PDISIKNANQVLTR
+354 PDISIKNANHVLTR

-373 LPVIQKESELLGII
+373 LPVVQDKSKLLGII
-387 SRRVAEKAI
+387 SRRVAEKSI

-404 VSDYMTTDVISL
+404 VSDYMTTDVIPL
-416 PSSASLADIQELI
+416 PGSASLADIQELI

-442 EELQG
+442 DELQG

-464 QPKNLIGTDER
+464 QPKNLISADER
-475 SYIER
+475 SYVER
-480 HRNVNSL
+480 HRNVNSFL
-487 VVEVLNKD
+487 VEVLNKE
-495 AVILL
+495 VTVLL

-506 AEENGYTAYAV
+506 AEEEGFTAYAV
-517 GGFVRDLMLRTKN
+517 GGFVRDLLLRIKN
-530 LDLDIVVEGDGIK
+530 LDLDIVVEGDGIA
-543 FAKKLAEHFGGAVRT
+543 FAKKLAEHFGGTVRT

-625 VDFFNCQTDIKE
+625 VDFFNSQTDIKE
-637 RSIRILHNLSFV
+637 RRIRILHNLSFV

-661 EQRMGFA
+661 EQRIGFT
-668 IGKHTEKMLKNAV
+668 IGKHTEKLLKNAV
-681 KMNLFNRFIGHRCF
+681 KMNLFNRFFGHRCF

-710 IRRMAE
+710 IRRMAD

-722 VLPGLKFDKR
+722 IQPGLKFDKR
-732 MERNLTETQRA
+732 LERNLTETQRA

-753 EPCRQWMVYL
+753 EPCRQWLVYL

-768 NSTYSDLKVFCMKFE
+768 NFTNSDLKVFCMKFE
-783 FPERHKYELLKEKE
+783 FVERHESELLKEKE
-797 ATDKILK
+797 ATDKILN
-804 ELGRTRRLRTSEIYW
+804 ELSRTRRLRTSEIYW

-839 AAKKAVSHYVTHLR
+839 TAKKAVSHFVTHLR
-853 HYKTHIQG
+853 HYKTHVQG
-861 ADLKKMGYKS
+861 AYLKKMGYKS

-884 AKLDGE
+884 AKLDGV
-890 VESRAEEIKFNGR
+890 VESRADEIEFIKL
-903 NYALGKIEKS
+903 NYPLKKTGKS
-913 K
+913 KK

>member
-1 MFSFFANQLKVFKNL
+1 
-16 DPSTPR
+16 
-22 NLDSL
+22 
-27 DPLYMEVITTHM
+27 MEVITTHL

-48 MVAAKKFY
+48 MVAARKLY
-56 PDAVMVFSG
+56 PDAVMAFAG
-65 SQEKNIRNYFAQ
+65 SQEKNIREFFVQ
-77 ASHYFLDFKRQKQI
+77 SSHYLLDFKRQKQI
-91 PLKKVTKLI
+91 PLDKVTKLI
-100 VVDTRHARRIG
+100 LVDTRQAKRIG
-111 NFAKCLDNPGL
+111 NFAKCLKNKGIQI
-122 ELHIYDHHPDAPGD
+122 HIYDHHPDAPGD
-136 LKGDIEV
+136 LKGDVEV
-143 IRPVG
+143 IRQVG

-153 FTQLFREKDIAL
+153 FTQLFREKKIAL

-178 EDTGSFNYAT
+178 EDTGSFNYST
-188 TTPEDLEAASWLL
+188 TTPHDFEAAAWLL

-218 TVYQLGLLNDLI
+218 TVKQLGLLNDLI
-230 KSAINYTIQGIDIVV
+230 KSAKNYTIQGIEIAV
-245 AKIALT
+245 ASVALK

-256 FALLVRRFMVMEN
+256 FALLVRHFMVMEN
-269 LNILF
+269 LNVLF
-274 ALAGMED
+274 SLAGMED

-311 ASATVKDM
+311 ASATVKGI
-319 TMIEAEEKL
+319 TLIEAEEKL
-328 IRLLNK
+328 VRLLNK

-341 AVELMS
+341 AGELMS

-354 PDISIKNANQVLTR
+354 TDISIKNANHVLTR
-368 YNITV
+368 YDITV
-373 LPVIQKESELLGII
+373 LPVVKGKSRLQGII

-396 FHNLGDLP
+396 FHSLGDLP
-404 VSDYMTTDVISL
+404 VSDYMTTDVITL

-442 EELQG
+442 NELQG

-464 QPKNLIGTDER
+464 QPKNLIGSDDH
-475 SYIER
+475 SYAER
-480 HRNVNSL
+480 HRNVSSL
-487 VVEVLNKD
+487 VVEVLSKE
-495 AVILL
+495 VIVLL

-506 AEENGYTAYAV
+506 AEKNRYTAYAV
-517 GGFVRDLMLRTKN
+517 GGFVRDLLLRIKN
-530 LDLDIVVEGDGIK
+530 FDLDIVVEGDGIK
-543 FAKKLAEHFGGAVRT
+543 FAKELALHFGGTVRT

-606 DFTINAMAINLNPE
+606 DFTINALAINLNPE

-625 VDFFNCQTDIKE
+625 VDFFNSQTDIKE
-637 RSIRILHNLSFV
+637 RRIRILHNLSFV

-661 EQRMGFA
+661 EQRMEFI
-668 IGKHTEKMLKNAV
+668 IGKHTEKLLKNAV
-681 KMNLFNRFIGHRCF
+681 KMNLFNRFFGHRCF

-710 IRRMAE
+710 IRRMAG

-722 VLPGLKFDKR
+722 ILPGLKFDKR
-732 MERNLTETQRA
+732 MERDLEETQRA
-743 MAWYKLLYLD
+743 LAWYKLLYLD
-753 EPCRQWMVYL
+753 EPCRQWLVYL

-768 NSTYSDLKVFCMKFE
+768 RSTYSDLKVFCIKFE
-783 FPERHKYELLKEKE
+783 FTERHKNELLKEKE

-804 ELGRTRRLRTSEIYW
+804 ELSRTRRLRVSEIYW

-830 YIIAMARKK
+830 YLIAMARKK
-839 AAKKAVSHYVTHLR
+839 TAKKAVSHFVTHLR

-861 ADLKKMGYKS
+861 VDLKKMGYKS

-884 AKLDGE
+884 AKLDGQ
-890 VESRAEEIKFNGR
+890 VETKADETKFVR
-903 NYALGKIEKS
+903 KNYPLKNKA
-913 K
+913 

>member
-1 MFSFFANQLKVFKNL
+1 
-16 DPSTPR
+16 
-22 NLDSL
+22 
-27 DPLYMEVITTHM
+27 MEVITTHV
-39 NADFDSLAS
+39 NADFDSLAA
-48 MVAAKKFY
+48 MVAAKKIY
-56 PDAVMVFSG
+56 PEAVMAFAG
-65 SQEKNIRNYFAQ
+65 SQEKNIRDYFVQ
-77 ASHYFLDFKRQKQI
+77 ASHYFLEFKRQKQI
-91 PLKKVTKLI
+91 PLDKVTKLI
-100 VVDTRHARRIG
+100 LVDTRQASRIG
-111 NFAKCLDNPGL
+111 NFAKCLDNPDL

-136 LKGDIEV
+136 LKGDVEV

-153 FTQLFREKDIAL
+153 FTQLFREKGVTL

-171 LLSMGIY
+171 LLTMGIY
-178 EDTGSFNYAT
+178 EDTGSFNFAT
-188 TTPEDLEAASWLL
+188 TTPEDMEAAAWLL
-201 EQGAN
+201 GQGAN
-206 LHTVSQSISREL
+206 LHSVSQSISREL
-218 TVYQLGLLNDLI
+218 TVQQLGLLNDLI

-245 AKIALT
+245 AKLAMT
-251 EYVDE
+251 QYVDE

-269 LNILF
+269 LNVLF

-311 ASATVKDM
+311 ASATVKNM

-341 AVELMS
+341 AGELMS

-354 PDISIKNANQVLTR
+354 PDISIKNANLVLTR

-373 LPVIQKESELLGII
+373 LPVVQDKSRLLGII

-404 VSDYMTTDVISL
+404 VSDYMTTDVATL

-442 EELQG
+442 DELKG

-457 LINDPAH
+457 LINDPAL
-464 QPKNLIGTDER
+464 QPKNLIIADDR

-487 VVEVLNKD
+487 IVEILNRE
-495 AVILL
+495 VIVLL

-517 GGFVRDLMLRTKN
+517 GGFVRDLLLRSKN

-543 FAKKLAEHFGGAVRT
+543 FAKKLAAHFGGAVRT

-637 RSIRILHNLSFV
+637 RRIRVLHNLSFV

-661 EQRMGFA
+661 EQRMGFT
-668 IGKHTEKMLKNAV
+668 IGKHTEKLLKNAV
-681 KMNLFNRFIGHRCF
+681 KMNLFNRFFGSRCF
-695 TELKLIFSEENPIPA
+695 TELKLILSEEDPIPA
-710 IRRMAE
+710 LKRMAE

-722 VLPGLKFDKR
+722 ILPGLKFDKR
-732 MERNLTETQRA
+732 MEKRLVETQRA
-743 MAWYKLLYLD
+743 MDWYKLLYLD
-753 EPCRQWMVYL
+753 EACRQWLVYL
-763 FTILA
+763 YAILA
-768 NSTYSDLKVFCMKFE
+768 DSTYSDLKVFCMKFE
-783 FPERHKYELLKEKE
+783 FPERHKKELLREKE
-797 ATDKILK
+797 ATEKILK
-804 ELGRTRRLRTSEIYW
+804 ELGRTRVLRPSEIYW

-825 HESLL
+825 HESLVYL
-830 YIIAMARKK
+830 IAMARKK
-839 AAKKAVSHYVTHLR
+839 TAKKAVSLFVTHLR
-853 HYKTHIQG
+853 HYKTQIQG
-861 ADLKKMGYKS
+861 EELKKLGYKS
-871 GPIYKTIL
+871 GPIFKTIL

-890 VESRAEEIKFNGR
+890 VESRTDEIEFIRG
-903 NYALGKIEKS
+903 NYPLKKKAGK
-913 K
+913 

>member
-1 MFSFFANQLKVFKNL
+1 M
-16 DPSTPR
+16 D
-22 NLDSL
+22 
-27 DPLYMEVITTHM
+27 VITTHM
-39 NADFDSLAS
+39 NADFDSLAA
-48 MVAAKKFY
+48 MVAAKKLY
-56 PDAVMVFSG
+56 PDAVMAFAG
-65 SQEKNIRNYFAQ
+65 SQEKNIREYFIQ

-91 PLKKVTKLI
+91 PLDKVTKLI
-100 VVDTRHARRIG
+100 LVDTRQASRIG
-111 NFAKCLDNPGL
+111 NFARCLDNPGL

-136 LKGDIEV
+136 LRGDVEV
-143 IRPVG
+143 VRPVG

-153 FTQLFREKDIAL
+153 FTQLFREKGISL
-165 TSDEAT
+165 TNDEAT
-171 LLSMGIY
+171 LLTMGIY
-178 EDTGSFNYAT
+178 EDTGSFNFVT
-188 TTPEDLEAASWLL
+188 TTPEDLDAAAWLL
-201 EQGAN
+201 TQGAN
-206 LHTVSQSISREL
+206 LHSVSQSISREL
-218 TVYQLGLLNDLI
+218 TVQQLGLLNDLI
-230 KSAINYTIQGIDIVV
+230 KSAVNYTIQNIDIVV
-245 AKIALT
+245 AKLALA

-269 LNILF
+269 LDVIF

-289 RVPEVNVGE
+289 RIPEVNVGE

-311 ASATVKDM
+311 ASATLKNM

-341 AVELMS
+341 AGELMS

-354 PDISIKNANQVLTR
+354 PDISIKNANLVLTR

-373 LPVIQKESELLGII
+373 LPVVKDKSRLLGII

-404 VSDYMTTDVISL
+404 VSDYMTTDVATL

-429 IEHRQR
+429 IENRQR
-435 LIPVVDD
+435 LIPVVDND
-442 EELQG
+442 ELKG

-457 LINDPAH
+457 LINDPAL
-464 QPKNLIGTDER
+464 QPKNLITADDR

-487 VVEVLNKD
+487 MVEVLNRE
-495 AVILL
+495 AIVLL

-506 AEENGYTAYAV
+506 AEKNGYTVYAV
-517 GGFVRDLMLRTKN
+517 GGFVRDLLLRIKN
-530 LDLDIVVEGDGIK
+530 LDLNIVVEGDGIK
-543 FAKKLAEHFGGAVRT
+543 FAKKLAAHFGAAVRT
-558 HEKFSTALVIMPDG
+558 HEKFNTALVIMPDG

-637 RSIRILHNLSFV
+637 RRIRVLHNLSFV

-668 IGKHTEKMLKNAV
+668 IGKHTEKLLKNAV
-681 KMNLFNRFIGHRCF
+681 KMNLFNRFFGSRCF
-695 TELKLIFSEENPIPA
+695 MELKLMLSEENPIPA

-722 VLPGLKFDKR
+722 ILPGLQYDKR
-732 MERNLTETQRA
+732 MDKKLTETQRA
-743 MAWYKLLYLD
+743 MDWYKLLYLE
-753 EPCRQWMVYL
+753 EPFRQWLVYL
-763 FTILA
+763 FAILA
-768 NSTYSDLKVFCMKFE
+768 DTTYSELKVFCMKFE
-783 FPERHKYELLKEKE
+783 FPERHRKELLREKE
-797 ATDKILK
+797 EADRILK
-804 ELGRTRRLRTSEIYW
+804 EFAMNRVLRPSEIYW
-819 LLQERS
+819 LLKERS
-825 HESLL
+825 QESLIYL
-830 YIIAMARKK
+830 IAMARKK
-839 AAKKAVSHYVTHLR
+839 AAKKAVSLFVTHLR
-853 HYKTHIQG
+853 HYRTYIQG
-861 ADLKKMGYKS
+861 SDLKKMGYKT
-871 GPIYKTIL
+871 GPIFKTIL

-890 VESRAEEIKFNGR
+890 IDNRADEIEFIKH
-903 NYALGKIEKS
+903 NYPLAKKTD

>member
-1 MFSFFANQLKVFKNL
+1 
-16 DPSTPR
+16 
-22 NLDSL
+22 
-27 DPLYMEVITTHM
+27 MEVITTHM

-56 PDAVMVFSG
+56 PDAVMSFAG
-65 SQEKNIRNYFAQ
+65 SQEKNIRDFFAQ
-77 ASHYFLDFKRQKQI
+77 FSHYFLDFKRQKEI
-91 PLKKVTKLI
+91 PLNKVTKLI
-100 VVDTRHARRIG
+100 IVDARQASRIG
-111 NFAKCLDNPGL
+111 NFAKCLKNPGI
-122 ELHIYDHHPDAPGD
+122 ELHIYDHHPDTPND
-136 LKGDIEV
+136 LKGDVEV

-153 FTQLFREKDIAL
+153 FVQLFREKGISVTD
-165 TSDEAT
+165 DEAT
-171 LLSMGIY
+171 LLAMGIY
-178 EDTGSFNYAT
+178 EDTGSFNYAA
-188 TTPEDLEAASWLL
+188 TTPADLEAASWLL

-206 LHTVSQSISREL
+206 LHTVSQSIAREL

-230 KSAINYTIQGIDIVV
+230 KSAINYTIQGIEIVV
-245 AKIALT
+245 TKMALT

-269 LNILF
+269 LNVLF

-289 RVPEVNVGE
+289 RMPEVNVGE

-319 TMIEAEEKL
+319 TMVQAEEKL

-334 HVRPQSL
+334 YVRPQSL
-341 AVELMS
+341 AGELMS

-373 LPVIQKESELLGII
+373 LPVVQDKSKLLGII

-396 FHNLGDLP
+396 FHNLGNLP
-404 VSDYMTTDVISL
+404 VSDYMTTDVATL
-416 PSSASLADIQELI
+416 PSAASLADIQELI

-435 LIPVVDD
+435 LIPVVDKD
-442 EELQG
+442 ELQG

-464 QPKNLIGTDER
+464 QPKNLIAADDR

-480 HRNVNSL
+480 HRNVNSQI
-487 VVEVLNKD
+487 VEFLNKE
-495 AVILL
+495 VIILL

-506 AEENGYTAYAV
+506 AEKNGFTAYAV
-517 GGFVRDLMLRTKN
+517 GGFVRDLLLRIKN

-543 FAKKLAEHFGGAVRT
+543 FAKQLAEYFGGAVRT

-606 DFTINAMAINLNPE
+606 DFTMNAMAINLNPDT
-620 KFGTL
+620 FGTL
-625 VDFFNCQTDIKE
+625 VDYFNCQTDIKE
-637 RSIRILHNLSFV
+637 RRIRILHNLSFV

-661 EQRMGFA
+661 EQRMGFT
-668 IGKHTEKMLKNAV
+668 IGKHTEKLLKNAV
-681 KMNLFNRFIGHRCF
+681 KMNLFNRFFGNRCF

-722 VLPGLKFDKR
+722 ILPGLKFDKR
-732 MERNLTETQRA
+732 MEKNLNEIQRA
-743 MAWYKLLYLD
+743 IAWYKLLYLD
-753 EPCRQWMVYL
+753 EPFQQWQVYL
-763 FTILA
+763 FAILA
-768 NSTYSDLKVFCMKFE
+768 DSSYSDLKIFCMKFE
-783 FPERHKYELLKEKE
+783 FPERHKKELLKEKE
-797 ATDKILK
+797 ATDKILR
-804 ELGRTRRLRTSEIYW
+804 ELGRSRRLSNSEIYW

-830 YIIAMARKK
+830 YLIAMARKK
-839 AAKKAVSHYVTHLR
+839 TAKKAVSHFVTHLR
-853 HYKTHIQG
+853 HYKTLIHG

-884 AKLDGE
+884 AKLDGV
-890 VESRAEEIKFNGR
+890 VETKADEIAFIR
-903 NYALGKIEKS
+903 SNYPLKKQKGGS
-913 K
+913 

>member
-1 MFSFFANQLKVFKNL
+1 
-16 DPSTPR
+16 
-22 NLDSL
+22 
-27 DPLYMEVITTHM
+27 MEVITTHM
-39 NADFDSLAS
+39 NADFDSLAA
-48 MVAAKKFY
+48 MVAARKLY
-56 PDAVMVFSG
+56 PDAVMAFSG
-65 SQEKNIRNYFAQ
+65 SQEKNIRDFFAQ
-77 ASHYFLDFKRQKQI
+77 SSHFYLDFKRQKQI

-100 VVDTRHARRIG
+100 LVDTRQARRIG
-111 NFAKCLDNPGL
+111 NFAKCLKNPGV
-122 ELHIYDHHPDAPGD
+122 ELHIYDHHPDTPED
-136 LKGDIEV
+136 LKGKVEV
-143 IRPVG
+143 IKPVG

-153 FTQLFREKDIAL
+153 FTQLFREKGIAI
-165 TSDEAT
+165 TTDEAT

-188 TTPEDLEAASWLL
+188 TTPADLEAASWLL

-218 TVYQLGLLNDLI
+218 TVYQLGLLNKLI
-230 KSAINYTIQGIDIVV
+230 KSAINYTIQGIDIAV
-245 AKIALT
+245 AKLALS

-256 FALLVRRFMVMEN
+256 FALLVRHFMVMEN
-269 LNILF
+269 LNVLF

-319 TMIEAEEKL
+319 TMVEAEEKL
-328 IRLLNK
+328 VRLLNK

-341 AVELMS
+341 AGELMS
-347 HPVITVP
+347 QPVITVP
-354 PDISIKNANQVLTR
+354 PDISIKNANHVLTR
-368 YNITV
+368 YSITV
-373 LPVIQKESELLGII
+373 LPVVQDKSKLLGII
-387 SRRVAEKAI
+387 SKRVAEKAI

-404 VSDYMTTDVISL
+404 VNDYMTTDVASL

-435 LIPVVDD
+435 LIPVVDKGK
-442 EELQG
+442 LQG

-457 LINDPAH
+457 LINDPSH
-464 QPKNLIGTDER
+464 QPKNLVAADDR

-487 VVEVLNKD
+487 MVEILSKDVIVL
-495 AVILL
+495 LQ
-500 RTIGEV
+500 TIGEV
-506 AEENGYTAYAV
+506 AKDNGYTAYAV
-517 GGFVRDLMLRTKN
+517 GGFVRDLLLRIKN
-530 LDLDIVVEGDGIK
+530 FDLDIVVEGDGIK
-543 FAKKLAEHFGGAVRT
+543 FAKKLAEHFGGTVRT

-582 EYYEYPAAMPTVE
+582 EYYEYPASMPTVE

-606 DFTINAMAINLNPE
+606 DFTINAMAINLNSE

-637 RSIRILHNLSFV
+637 RRIRILHNLSFV

-661 EQRMGFA
+661 EQRMAFT
-668 IGKHTEKMLKNAV
+668 IGKHTEKLLKNAV
-681 KMNLFNRFIGHRCF
+681 KMNLFNRFFGHRCF

-710 IRRMAE
+710 IRRMAD
-716 FDLLKF
+716 FDLLQF
-722 VLPGLKFDKR
+722 ILPGLKFDKR
-732 MERNLTETQRA
+732 MEKNLTETQRA

-753 EPCRQWMVYL
+753 EPCRQWLVYL

-783 FPERHKYELLKEKE
+783 FAERHKNDLLKEKE

-804 ELGRTRRLRTSEIYW
+804 ELDRSRRLRVSEIYW

-830 YIIAMARKK
+830 YLIAMARKK
-839 AAKKAVSHYVTHLR
+839 TAKKAVSHFVTHLR
-853 HYKTHIQG
+853 HYKTYIQG
-861 ADLKKMGYKS
+861 VDLKKMGYKS

-890 VESRAEEIKFNGR
+890 VDTKADEIAFIKK
-903 NYALGKIEKS
+903 NYPLKKEKAHE
-913 K
+913 